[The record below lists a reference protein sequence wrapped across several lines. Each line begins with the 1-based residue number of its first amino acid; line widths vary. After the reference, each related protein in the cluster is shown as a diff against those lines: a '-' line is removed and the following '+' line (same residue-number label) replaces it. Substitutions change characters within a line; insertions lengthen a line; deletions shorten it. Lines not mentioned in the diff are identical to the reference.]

1 MICRDTWIFQTVVFP
16 AVFPRYNTSSS
27 DLDTHFRYPD
37 ILLECC
43 SDALIENAVSATHL
57 EDLAILGNLADIYA
71 GVFLHLGRRVDG
83 LQEAGGDRNTPIVL
97 NILNGAKNL
106 FLSEDVWDGGSEGRI
121 EVAEKIMY
129 RFGQIKKSPRVEDIH
144 HLVSSEKN

>member
-16 AVFPRYNTSSS
+16 AVFPRYYTGLS
-27 DLDTHFRYPD
+27 DLDTHFRNPD
-37 ILLECC
+37 ILLESC
-43 SDALIENAVSATHL
+43 SDALIKDAVRVTHL
-57 EDLAILGNLADIYA
+57 ENLAILGNLAEVDA
-71 GVFLHLGRRVDG
+71 GVFLHLGRGVDG
-83 LQEAGGDRNTPIVL
+83 LQEAGGDRNTPIVR

-129 RFGQIKKSPRVEDIH
+129 RFGQIKKS
-144 HLVSSEKN
+144 SSIGSEE